1 MIEDK
6 SKLTFTK
13 RAKRNFQG
21 MGCFVELGHFEKK
34 IIKNIR
40 KKGPQRNVL
49 EFFLLDTL
57 KATFLMESLTQRR
70 TQSGHF
76 FQNQGT
82 FIDFQ
87 KGTGE
92 ASLPPPVVLR

>member
-1 MIEDK
+1 M
-6 SKLTFTK
+6 
-13 RAKRNFQG
+13 
-21 MGCFVELGHFEKK
+21 
-34 IIKNIR
+34 
-40 KKGPQRNVL
+40 

-70 TQSGHF
+70 TQSRPF

-82 FIDFQ
+82 FFDFQ

-92 ASLPPPVVLR
+92 ASLPPPLVLCQFTCFLNQHAFYFVNNTVVCQALLV